1 MRAIAKYL
9 GLFFTVLLLFALIC
23 FPASAANQADLEPT
37 QIGVT
42 TLYSGI
48 DNALVV
54 VVANNAAVAASDF
67 TIKLEYSVSGGEYSQ
82 IGEIYA
88 SISSSAD
95 PYYYPLS
102 LNFNWNPAAAGNYTL
117 RATVDAA
124 NTVPES
130 NETNNIL
137 VQQVTVVDLSPI
149 SVKVRIEGKTATLFD
164 GVVTFST
171 STITDKQ
178 GNTHTVDH
186 PTALGAL
193 DKASR
198 AGHFGFVVS
207 SAWGPLTFIEK
218 VGDDAN
224 AGMDGWLCRVNWQ
237 GLNVAAV
244 DYSLAAGDEVLW
256 YFGGWTAQPLKLTV
270 DRTSLL
276 ATENLSATIEVFDGM
291 VWSAAAGAALQAG
304 NYQYTSDVNGKV
316 LDIALPPGG
325 YTLSASMGT
334 YATHIRSN
342 PLKVVVYLPL
352 VLNHGWNFISVPRR
366 LAEENCTTL
375 SLFASVDT
383 AGHSIFIFNP
393 AAEGWTA
400 LKAGDKISP
409 LQGIWIY
416 SNQVIELRP
425 VFDTDRRQVPPA
437 KKLAAG
443 WNAIGFSDFEAA
455 TANSSLTSV
464 ENLWS
469 TLIGFDSAHQ
479 VYEASIINNAPQDDP
494 HSEKRPLSPWKG
506 YWLYMTGEGELAA
519 VSQ

>member
-1 MRAIAKYL
+1 MRAIAKYSAIL
-9 GLFFTVLLLFALIC
+9 ITISLLLALIG
-23 FPASAANQADLEPT
+23 FPASAADQSELAPA

-48 DNALVV
+48 NNTVVV
-54 VVANNAAVAASDF
+54 VVANNAAVAANDF
-67 TIKLEYSVSGGEYSQ
+67 NVKLEYSFSGGEYSL
-82 IGEIYA
+82 IGSSSA

-102 LNFNWNPAAAGNYTL
+102 INFNWKPAAAGNYSL

-137 VQQVTVVDLSPI
+137 IQQATVVDLSPI

-178 GNTHTVDH
+178 GSTHTVDH

-193 DKASR
+193 DKAAQ

-207 SAWGPLTFIEK
+207 SSWGPLTFIEK

-244 DYSLAAGDEVLW
+244 DYSLASGDEVLW
-256 YFGGWTAQPLKLTV
+256 YFGGWTAQPLKLAV
-270 DRTSLL
+270 DHYSLL
-276 ATENLSATIEVFDGM
+276 ATENLSATIQVFDGIA
-291 VWSAAAGAALQAG
+291 WSAAAGAVLQAG
-304 NYQYTSDVNGKV
+304 TYKYTSDADGKV
-316 LDIALPPGG
+316 MGISLPPGR
-325 YTLSASMGT
+325 YSLSASMGT

-342 PLKVVVYLPL
+342 SLKVVVYLPL
-352 VLNHGWNFISVPRR
+352 VLDPGWNFISVPRR
-366 LAEENCTTL
+366 LAAEYSTPQ
-375 SLFASVDT
+375 SLFGSVDT
-383 AGHSIFIFNP
+383 AGHSIFIFDP
-393 AAEGWTA
+393 AADGWTA
-400 LKAGDKISP
+400 LQAGDIISP
-409 LQGIWIY
+409 LDGIWIY
-416 SNQVIELRP
+416 SSQEVELRP

-443 WNAIGFSDFEAA
+443 WNAIGFSDFEPA

-469 TLIGFDSAHQ
+469 TLIGFDAAHQ
-479 VYEASIINNAPQDDP
+479 VYEPSIINNAPENDP
-494 HSEKRPLSPWKG
+494 HSEKRLLSPWKG